1 MICIYI
7 CHWFLIQKKSYVS
20 LSLAIPIPV
29 KNEPFGQPGQYVLK
43 KIKYLLSYFW
53 GLFNHVFMGKK
64 LFVKFSVYIV
74 TSALKSWIKEKSRRG
89 KYFPS
94 NSSWFPRDLKVVPY
108 FFFKKSLKSKKLRPS
123 NIQLLKLRFH
133 GGPSFFDFQLFY
145 QQKFS
150 GKEIEYGLA
159 AIIQL

>member
-1 MICIYI
+1 MECEDAITQAGIDLTE
-7 CHWFLIQKKSYVS
+7 HKFLRKIIVS
-20 LSLAIPIPV
+20 
-29 KNEPFGQPGQYVLK
+29 
-43 KIKYLLSYFW
+43 
-53 GLFNHVFMGKK
+53 
-64 LFVKFSVYIV
+64 
-74 TSALKSWIKEKSRRG
+74 KSRSVRG

-108 FFFKKSLKSKKLRPS
+108 FFKKSWKSKKVRPS
-123 NIQLLKLRFH
+123 NIQLFKLGFH

>member
-1 MICIYI
+1 M
-7 CHWFLIQKKSYVS
+7 
-20 LSLAIPIPV
+20 LSKRLW
-29 KNEPFGQPGQYVLK
+29 NYNVLHHFVINY
-43 KIKYLLSYFW
+43 KINYHFIK
-53 GLFNHVFMGKK
+53 
-64 LFVKFSVYIV
+64 IV
-74 TSALKSWIKEKSRRG
+74 TFLYSIALRG

-108 FFFKKSLKSKKLRPS
+108 FFKKSWKSKKVRPS
-123 NIQLLKLRFH
+123 NIQLFKLGFH

-159 AIIQL
+159 AINQL

>member
-1 MICIYI
+1 MSQGSSATPPSTAST
-7 CHWFLIQKKSYVS
+7 FRTGTARKK
-20 LSLAIPIPV
+20 
-29 KNEPFGQPGQYVLK
+29 K
-43 KIKYLLSYFW
+43 KYDYS
-53 GLFNHVFMGKK
+53 
-64 LFVKFSVYIV
+64 
-74 TSALKSWIKEKSRRG
+74 RG

-94 NSSWFPRDLKVVPY
+94 NSSWFPQDLKVVPY
-108 FFFKKSLKSKKLRPS
+108 FFKKSWKLKKVRPS
-123 NIQLLKLRFH
+123 NIQLFKLGFH

>member
-1 MICIYI
+1 MLVFAEIKIR
-7 CHWFLIQKKSYVS
+7 FS
-20 LSLAIPIPV
+20 
-29 KNEPFGQPGQYVLK
+29 EPRMTFTF
-43 KIKYLLSYFW
+43 ISTIR
-53 GLFNHVFMGKK
+53 
-64 LFVKFSVYIV
+64 S
-74 TSALKSWIKEKSRRG
+74 RG

-108 FFFKKSLKSKKLRPS
+108 FFKKSWKSKKVRPS
-123 NIQLLKLRFH
+123 NIQLFKLGFH

>member
-1 MICIYI
+1 MILEFIKPQN
-7 CHWFLIQKKSYVS
+7 LDSLLMKSS
-20 LSLAIPIPV
+20 QSNFDLHS
-29 KNEPFGQPGQYVLK
+29 G
-43 KIKYLLSYFW
+43 
-53 GLFNHVFMGKK
+53 
-64 LFVKFSVYIV
+64 
-74 TSALKSWIKEKSRRG
+74 RG

>member
-1 MICIYI
+1 MLYGRGTFGFSS
-7 CHWFLIQKKSYVS
+7 FL
-20 LSLAIPIPV
+20 
-29 KNEPFGQPGQYVLK
+29 
-43 KIKYLLSYFW
+43 LL
-53 GLFNHVFMGKK
+53 L
-64 LFVKFSVYIV
+64 LFVLTYVFITKM
-74 TSALKSWIKEKSRRG
+74 EKVFNQNHITTFRG

-108 FFFKKSLKSKKLRPS
+108 FFKKSWKSKKVRPS
-123 NIQLLKLRFH
+123 NIQLFKLGFH